1 MPNTD
6 SWYIIKKQWKIIS
19 KYVKVWPL
27 IKIHIYIVSS
37 FWDRTNLF
45 PRQVLRQNSWYR
57 PCSHTTVSESGVTES
72 KERFWKPD
80 SQVSGSYEAANIMY
94 NLHQISDAQGPVWYR
109 RRLFGVNTEALII
122 ITNDN
127 DATFFSWRK
136 ESQVFNYDFFKA
148 SDGILRI

>member
-1 MPNTD
+1 MMLN
-6 SWYIIKKQWKIIS
+6 
-19 KYVKVWPL
+19 VWPL

-57 PCSHTTVSESGVTES
+57 PCSHTTVSEGRSPTLRLV
-72 KERFWKPD
+72 
-80 SQVSGSYEAANIMY
+80 EAMKQQTLLY

-109 RRLFGVNTEALII
+109 SRLFGVNTDAIVI